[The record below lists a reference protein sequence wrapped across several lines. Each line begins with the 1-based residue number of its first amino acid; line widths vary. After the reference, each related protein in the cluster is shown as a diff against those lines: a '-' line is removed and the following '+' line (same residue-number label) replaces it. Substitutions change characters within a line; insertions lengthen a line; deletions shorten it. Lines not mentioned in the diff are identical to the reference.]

1 MIIPQY
7 INGNAVPNNELD
19 ISLLQDTS
27 ETVFREL
34 FKIYKEKMVIAEGE
48 YESDVWKLTDR
59 DDDGQIHFE
68 RIKHI
73 PNNYSYK
80 KYRNAIKNYVLG
92 SLHKKRHFAGIV
104 KFVNSYISWNEETDG
119 FKRPIQT
126 KVISS
131 DKEKLDLLAEELEID
146 IICDNVVKLSGRSGN
161 RRDLLDIEEYFW
173 FDNQLKKTWPKLSDS
188 EKEVFFPVWAFWNI
202 GNIIPSRPK
211 EFRVTPLECLQ
222 ELNGQYYINLRK
234 SDIKGSKRYVD
245 NNVDNYPLVS
255 FPILDQMA
263 MEIKWFLERREKYIV
278 SDPIAQNRLFTNTYR
293 NEYFGIKSEREVFRG
308 EDMEYLK
315 KKFYVLLGE
324 KNNFNPETK
333 EIWKSGDLRHLAL
346 INMIDQG
353 VDPRV
358 CMIFAGHCDMAMV
371 LHYGENINK
380 MTRLRI
386 YRVEKYLRPPKTFHS
401 KSGIIDL
408 SNAKPLMNKG
418 FCRNDYGRLQKWSC
432 ENYPDCVGCEHFYKS
447 GLVKELENQR
457 VELMRHFI
465 KLFYR
470 NEYNELERIINKIQN
485 LGAILEG
492 EYYGEKKEIF

>member
-7 INGNAVPNNELD
+7 INGSAVPNNELD

-27 ETVFREL
+27 ETVFRGL
-34 FKIYKEKMVIAEGE
+34 FKIYKQKMVIVEGE

-59 DDDGQIHFE
+59 DDDARIHFE

-80 KYRNAIKNYVLG
+80 RYINAIKNYVLG

-104 KFVNSYISWNEETDG
+104 KFANSYIDWNEATDG
-119 FKRPIQT
+119 FKRPIRT

-131 DKEKLDLLAEELEID
+131 DKEKLDLLSEELEID
-146 IICDNVVKLSGRSGN
+146 IICDNVVTLSGTSGN

-173 FDNQLKKTWPKLSDS
+173 FDNKLRITWPVLSDS
-188 EKEVFFPVWAFWNI
+188 QKEVFFPLWSFWNI
-202 GNIIPSRPK
+202 CNIIPDRPK

-234 SDIKGSKRYVD
+234 SDIKGFNRQVD

-255 FPILDQMA
+255 FPIPNHIA
-263 MEIKWFLERREKYIV
+263 MEIEWFLDRRKEYKV
-278 SDPIAQNRLFTNTYR
+278 SDPIAQNRLFTNTFR
-293 NEYFGIKSEREVFRG
+293 NEYFGIKSEREIFRG

-315 KKFYVLLGE
+315 KKFYALLGE
-324 KNNFNPETK
+324 MYNFNPEEK
-333 EIWKSGDLRHLAL
+333 EIWRSGDLRHLAL

-353 VDPRV
+353 VDPRI
-358 CMIFAGHCDMAMV
+358 CMIFAGHCDMTMV

-386 YRVEKYLRPPKTFHS
+386 NHVEKYLKPPKSFHS
-401 KSGIIDL
+401 ESGIINL
-408 SNAKPLMNKG
+408 GNAKPLMNNG
-418 FCRNDYGRLQKWSC
+418 FCRNDYGRWNEWPC
-432 ENYPDCVGCEHFYKS
+432 ENYPDCKGCEHFYAP
-447 GLVKELENQR
+447 GLVQELENQR
-457 VELMRHFI
+457 VELIRHFV

-470 NEYNELERIINKIQN
+470 KEYNELERIINKIQE
-485 LGAILEG
+485 LGSILEG
-492 EYYGEKKEIF
+492 EYRGEKKEI

>member
-7 INGNAVPNNELD
+7 INGNVVPNNELD

-34 FKIYKEKMVIAEGE
+34 FEIYKEKMVIIEGE

-59 DDDGQIHFE
+59 DDDGRIHFE

-80 KYRNAIKNYVLG
+80 RYINAIKNYVLG

-104 KFVNSYISWNEETDG
+104 KFANSYIDWNEATDG
-119 FKRPIQT
+119 FKRPIRT
-126 KVISS
+126 KVISP

-146 IICDNVVKLSGRSGN
+146 IICDNVVTLSGTSGN

-173 FDNQLKKTWPKLSDS
+173 FDNQLRITWPVLSDS
-188 EKEVFFPVWAFWNI
+188 QKEVFFPLWSFWNI
-202 GNIIPSRPK
+202 CNIIPDRPK

-222 ELNGQYYINLRK
+222 ELKGQYYINLRK

-255 FPILDQMA
+255 FPIPNHIA
-263 MEIKWFLERREKYIV
+263 MEIEWFLERRRYYKV
-278 SDPIAQNRLFTNTYR
+278 SDPIAQNRLFTNTFR

-308 EDMEYLK
+308 EDMEFLK
-315 KKFYVLLGE
+315 KKFYALLGE
-324 KNNFNPETK
+324 MYNFNPEEK
-333 EIWKSGDLRHLAL
+333 EIWRSGDLRHLAL

-353 VDPRV
+353 VDPRI
-358 CMIFAGHCDMAMV
+358 CMIFAGHCDMTMV

-386 YRVEKYLRPPKTFHS
+386 NHVEKYLKPPKSFRS
-401 KSGIIDL
+401 ESGIINL
-408 SNAKPLMNKG
+408 GNAKPLMNNG
-418 FCRNDYGRLQKWSC
+418 FCRNDYGRWNEWPC
-432 ENYPDCVGCEHFYKS
+432 ENYPDCKGCEHFYAL

-457 VELMRHFI
+457 VELIRHFV
-465 KLFYR
+465 KLYYR
-470 NEYNELERIINKIQN
+470 NEYNELERIIRNIQE

-492 EYYGEKKEIF
+492 EYYGEKKEI